1 MRKSGIS
8 IMARLIVL
16 VKSLSHIMF
25 ITIVMGIL
33 GYLTSIFITIFGIYG
48 IISAFGLDEAIFT
61 TKTIF
66 ISVIIFA
73 ILRGVFRYA
82 EQSSGH
88 YIAFKLLALLRDK
101 IFKKL
106 RKLAPAKLEGRDK
119 GNLISIITSDI
130 ELLEVFYA
138 HTIAPIVIGVVTS
151 IIMVIF
157 IYNYNHKLA
166 IIAAL
171 AYFTIGFI
179 LPMINSKLGKQ
190 KGMEYRDEF
199 GELNT
204 YFLESLYGLRES
216 IQFETGIER
225 LNKINLSSDELDN
238 KQKYLKFIEGL
249 NRALNEASIT
259 IFSLIM
265 LFFGM
270 KLFFNGEITFGT
282 VIITTVSLLSSF
294 APVIALSNLSNNLLQ
309 TLACGERV
317 LNLLEEKPIV
327 SDIENGKDLAIS
339 NIKIKNL
346 NFSYLEE
353 QILKNI
359 NMDIEK
365 GKIIGIVG
373 KSGSGKSTLLKL
385 IMRFWP
391 VKTNEISF
399 DNEDINE
406 INTKCLRKN
415 ISYVTQN
422 TFLFDDTIKNNIKIG
437 NLNATDEQVFDACKK
452 ASIHELITKLPNGYD
467 TRVGELGESLSGGER
482 QRLGIARAFLHDSN
496 IMLLDE
502 VTSNLD
508 SLNEAIILKALKE
521 NCKDKTIVI
530 VSHRRSTLNIA
541 DKIFNIENGRLS

>member
-48 IISAFGLDEAIFT
+48 IISVFGLDEAIFT

-166 IIAAL
+166 IIAVL

-238 KQKYLKFIEGL
+238 KQKY
-249 NRALNEASIT
+249 
-259 IFSLIM
+259 
-265 LFFGM
+265 
-270 KLFFNGEITFGT
+270 
-282 VIITTVSLLSSF
+282 
-294 APVIALSNLSNNLLQ
+294 
-309 TLACGERV
+309 
-317 LNLLEEKPIV
+317 
-327 SDIENGKDLAIS
+327 
-339 NIKIKNL
+339 
-346 NFSYLEE
+346 
-353 QILKNI
+353 
-359 NMDIEK
+359 
-365 GKIIGIVG
+365 
-373 KSGSGKSTLLKL
+373 
-385 IMRFWP
+385 
-391 VKTNEISF
+391 
-399 DNEDINE
+399 
-406 INTKCLRKN
+406 
-415 ISYVTQN
+415 
-422 TFLFDDTIKNNIKIG
+422 
-437 NLNATDEQVFDACKK
+437 
-452 ASIHELITKLPNGYD
+452 
-467 TRVGELGESLSGGER
+467 
-482 QRLGIARAFLHDSN
+482 
-496 IMLLDE
+496 
-502 VTSNLD
+502 
-508 SLNEAIILKALKE
+508 
-521 NCKDKTIVI
+521 
-530 VSHRRSTLNIA
+530 
-541 DKIFNIENGRLS
+541 

>member
-48 IISAFGLDEAIFT
+48 IISAFGLHEAIFT